1 MATIIDIQ
9 DELAL
14 KVKDFEFTYAGNDEP
29 SIQKLNMS
37 IAKNSITALIGPSGC
52 GKTTLLNAIGALDS
66 IDSGHIYLED
76 REISSLS
83 EDERTK
89 IRLNEMGFVFQA
101 YNLVP
106 VLSVEENIGF
116 IMKLRGFDDS
126 EIKERV
132 LEVATTLEI
141 DTKLKSLPS
150 TLSGGQ
156 QQRVAVARAVAAKPK
171 IILADE
177 PTANLDSKNSKAL
190 MDMMRSLNEKENISI
205 VFASHDGY
213 VLQSV
218 NRIIKLNDGVIIES

>member
-1 MATIIDIQ
+1 MIKIENVNKYFYKGEER
-9 DELAL
+9 ELHAL
-14 KVKDFEFTYAGNDEP
+14 KNINLTIEKGEY
-29 SIQKLNMS
+29 SL
-37 IAKNSITALIGPSGC
+37 ITGPSGC
-52 GKTTLLNAIGALDS
+52 GKTTLLNVIGALDS
-66 IDSGHIYLED
+66 IDSGHIYLDD
-76 REISSLS
+76 REIGLLS

-106 VLSVEENIGF
+106 VLNVEENIGF
-116 IMKLRGFDDS
+116 IMKLQGFNDA

-132 LEVATTLEI
+132 LEVASILEI
-141 DTKLKSLPS
+141 ETKLKLLPS

-205 VFASHDGY
+205 VFASHDEY

-218 NRIIKLNDGVIIES
+218 NRIIKLNDGAIIES